1 MRHLV
6 IRGMIALVCL
16 IGPITAQASAN
27 DAHHPE
33 KKSLK
38 SKKPVS
44 KAPKQQK
51 TPATKNGKSNRDRPV
66 R

>member
-1 MRHLV
+1 MKYLV
-6 IRGMIALVCL
+6 IRAMIALICL

-33 KKSLK
+33 KSLK

-51 TPATKNGKSNRDRPV
+51 KKPAAKTGKSNSDRLV